1 LARDVSLGRLTLPF
15 ATLERL
21 SDSPSDLVLFLHGL
35 GCVKEAFAACFADEA
50 LSGRSL
56 VAPDFPGHGQSPA
69 PEGFSCKMEDLAA
82 AVGALLA
89 HYEYERLHIVA
100 HSMGGAVGLLL
111 AEDGVALASFVNIEG
126 NLTADDCGLLSRRA
140 AATPEAAFVAD
151 NFAKIVA
158 RARDAQEG
166 DARLWGSWMA
176 ACDARA
182 FHRSAA
188 SLVAWSDS
196 GRLLEIFK
204 DLKVPKAYLYG
215 ERSANP
221 PVLAA
226 LGDIPRTMIEGAGH
240 FVMTDRPGAFLSAV
254 EEVIRTV

>member
-1 LARDVSLGRLTLPF
+1 
-15 ATLERL
+15 LERRAA
-21 SDSPSDLVLFLHGL
+21 PAGDLVLLLHGL
-35 GCVKEAFAACFADEA
+35 GCVKESFAACFAGDW
-50 LSGRSL
+50 LPGYSL
-56 VAPDFPGHGQSPA
+56 LAPDLPGHGATGA
-69 PEGFSCKMEDLAA
+69 PEGFSCAMEDQAA
-82 AVGALLA
+82 AVAALLA
-89 HYEYERLHIVA
+89 HCEYERLHIVA

-111 AEDGVALASFVNIEG
+111 VTRDNPRLASFVNIEG

-140 AATPEAAFVAD
+140 ASTPESSFVAE

-158 RARDAQEG
+158 RARDAEQA

-182 FHRSAA
+182 FHRSAV

-204 DLKVPKAYLYG
+204 RLEVPKAYLYG

-226 LGDIPRTMIEGAGH
+226 LGDTPRTMIEGAGH
-240 FVMTDRPGAFLSAV
+240 FLMTDRPEAFLSAV
-254 EEVIRTV
+254 DEVIRKA